1 MVMLLAGMAVMI
13 AATAVMLF
21 IFFKAPVKKGGPMGG
36 LDSMDPEQ
44 RAEWEERQKAYNEEA
59 KRVRAEAEARRI
71 AEATWIAGE
80 GASEEEIA
88 NTEVV
93 VIKGKKV

>member
-59 KRVRAEAEARRI
+59 KRLRAEAEARRT
-71 AEATWIAGE
+71 AEAAWIAGE